1 MRVGITCDLRS
12 DYDSKNLTEE
22 DLAEFDR
29 EDTVLSIEGALAG
42 IGFETERIGSIR
54 NLVGHLSEG
63 RRWDFVFNI
72 AEGLFGFG
80 REAAVPALLD
90 SWLIPYTFSDPMTMG
105 LTLHKGMAK
114 HVMRSLGIPTPDF
127 CVVQG
132 QKDLEG
138 FTLPFPVFAK
148 PVAEG
153 TSKGIDG
160 KSRVE
165 DMAGLRRRCRDL
177 WFRYR
182 QPVLVETYL
191 PGREYTVGLVQN
203 GESAPDAFIMEIHYR
218 DPGQEKIYC
227 FQTKENC
234 EQLID
239 YSPAEGATAD
249 LCVDLS
255 RKTWTGFGLRDAAR
269 VDLRLDAEGAPSVME
284 VNPLPGLHPEHSDL
298 PIMWAQEGLAYPE
311 LIRRIASSC
320 LSRISENR

>member
-12 DYDSKNLTEE
+12 DYNSGNLTEE
-22 DLAEFDR
+22 ELAEFDR
-29 EDTVLSIEGALAG
+29 EDTILSIERALAD
-42 IGFETERIGSIR
+42 IGFETERIGNIR
-54 NLVGHLSEG
+54 SLVVHLSEG
-63 RRWDFVFNI
+63 HRWDFVFNL
-72 AEGLFGFG
+72 AEGLFGYG

-90 SWLIPYTFSDPMTMG
+90 SWRIPYTFSDPMTMG

-114 HVMRSLGIPTPDF
+114 HVMRSLGIYTPDF
-127 CVVQG
+127 RVVQG
-132 QKDLEG
+132 QKDLER
-138 FTLPFPVFAK
+138 FTLPFPVFVK

-160 KSRVE
+160 KSRIE
-165 DMAGLRRRCRDL
+165 DMGELRRRCQDL

-203 GESAPDAFIMEIHYR
+203 GEAAPDAFIMEINYR

-239 YSPAEGATAD
+239 
-249 LCVDLS
+249 
-255 RKTWTGFGLRDAAR
+255 
-269 VDLRLDAEGAPSVME
+269 
-284 VNPLPGLHPEHSDL
+284 
-298 PIMWAQEGLAYPE
+298 
-311 LIRRIASSC
+311 
-320 LSRISENR
+320 